1 MSDFEQLFRKY
12 MSGAASAREKTEL
25 FDLIAQPGHNDDL
38 LRLIDEVIADPGQ
51 ELEVAPEK
59 ANEILSLIVQTQPVP
74 KRTVR
79 MRTIARWAAAAA
91 VVAGIGIATWTA
103 LQHRSVTPSAIVQ
116 NTDIAPAANG
126 ALLTLSNGKTVMLDS
141 LQQGAV
147 AKGITLQKG
156 SVIYADAE
164 TGYNTLS
171 TPRGRVFHVVLP
183 DGSQVWL
190 NAGSTLQYPTQ
201 FHKERTV
208 SLNGEAYFEVAQNAQ
223 LPFTV
228 KTGDR
233 SAVRVLGTSFNIN
246 AYDNEPVIQTT
257 LLTGSVQVQA
267 GNASNILRPGE
278 QASISQSAAI
288 SIIKADTSQVMA
300 WRNGIFN
307 FDNADITT
315 IMKQLERWYDI
326 DVVYEKNIPAFA
338 FGGKMERNLSL
349 QQVIRILE
357 ISKVH
362 FRLNG
367 KTLTV
372 TP

>member
-1 MSDFEQLFRKY
+1 MPDFEQLFRKY

-38 LRLIDEVIADPGQ
+38 LRLIDEVVADPGQ

-59 ANEILSLIVQTQPVP
+59 ADEILSLIVQTQPVAP
-74 KRTVR
+74 KRTAPI
-79 MRTIARWAAAAA
+79 RTIVRWAAAAA
-91 VVAGIGIATWTA
+91 VVAGMAIATWKTVAPAPSQRATA
-103 LQHRSVTPSAIVQ
+103 LAS
-116 NTDIAPAANG
+116 TDISPAANG
-126 ALLTLSNGKTVMLDS
+126 ALLTLSNGKTVLLDS
-141 LQQGAV
+141 LQQGPV

-156 SVIYADAE
+156 TVTYAGAE

-201 FHKERTV
+201 FTNERAV

-267 GNASNILRPGE
+267 GSTSNILRPGE
-278 QASISQSAAI
+278 QASISPAATI
-288 SIIKADTSQVMA
+288 RIIKADTSQVMA
-300 WRNGIFN
+300 GET
-307 FDNADITT
+307 A
-315 IMKQLERWYDI
+315 
-326 DVVYEKNIPAFA
+326 
-338 FGGKMERNLSL
+338 SS
-349 QQVIRILE
+349 
-357 ISKVH
+357 ISTMQISPP
-362 FRLNG
+362 L
-367 KTLTV
+367 
-372 TP
+372 